1 MKFSANK
8 DGAEQSD
15 GFFRVQLQKTK
26 DVYIMKEKHPCIS
39 LQSSFHF
46 FQADKLML
54 IKKWHDFDVCQF
66 TMIGGELFKS

>member
-8 DGAEQSD
+8 DGVEQSD
-15 GFFRVQLQKTK
+15 GFFRVQLQKPK
-26 DVYIMKEKHPCIS
+26 DVYIVKEKHPCIS

-54 IKKWHDFDVCQF
+54 VKK
-66 TMIGGELFKS
+66 